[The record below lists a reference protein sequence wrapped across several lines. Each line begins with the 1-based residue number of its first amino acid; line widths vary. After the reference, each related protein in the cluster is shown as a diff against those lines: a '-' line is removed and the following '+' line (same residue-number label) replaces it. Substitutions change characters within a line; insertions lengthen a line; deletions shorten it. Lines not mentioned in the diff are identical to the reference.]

1 MTNSMIVNSAV
12 GSGRAAL
19 LARTVTPAHMSPAVP
34 DDDEIVYPVSSQSSD
49 ASTSPDFTEDKQA
62 NPVNIRHQDHYI
74 ENNDSTNNARGHS
87 NSVPFQADFVLE
99 RGDAGSRK
107 WTPLPSA
114 QRLRPRG
121 RGHRATKS
129 EPPLPTPTAPREPKT
144 KLQPVKESWA
154 DDVNGLEEQMNRVRI
169 DGTPARLR
177 SRPVTEASHIV
188 ESSTPSPREQR
199 SQKKQKRG
207 RKARGAS
214 VPGTLLPAN
223 NPGTTIH
230 TAARSYPSPDLSPDT
245 SPSPTKLITPG
256 KSAIA
261 DSGSPDKK
269 KPKKG
274 KNKNRT
280 KKNDATPQLAQS
292 APSTAPSTPRG
303 LGMRSIVDDVSENGD
318 VVLPPQ
324 SLLVQQTTE
333 ADRLLGIAYEEAVK
347 FMNAFIENPDYY
359 TSRASRLTFLQALIV
374 ELGIVSTAGPERT
387 LPGSLS
393 AAKALLKSHAFL
405 NVKDYLALREQGL
418 DALRSAMR
426 PSRGALVRDLRG
438 KNGRKAKLNWVKETG
453 LNVLLVSCQY

>member
-1 MTNSMIVNSAV
+1 MTNSMIVNSAF

-19 LARTVTPAHMSPAVP
+19 LARAVTPTHMPPAVP

-62 NPVNIRHQDHYI
+62 NLVNFRHQDHYI
-74 ENNDSTNNARGHS
+74 ESNDSTNSARGYS
-87 NSVPFQADFVLE
+87 NSDPFLADFVLE

-107 WTPLPSA
+107 WTPLPRA

-129 EPPLPTPTAPREPKT
+129 EPPLPTPTVPREPTT

-154 DDVNGLEEQMNRVRI
+154 DDVNGLEEQLNRVRI
-169 DGTPARLR
+169 DGTFARPR
-177 SRPVTEASHIV
+177 SIPVTEASHIV
-188 ESSTPSPREQR
+188 QSSTPSPRKQR

-214 VPGTLLPAN
+214 VPETFLPAN

-230 TAARSYPSPDLSPDT
+230 TAARSYPSPDT
-245 SPSPTKLITPG
+245 SPSPTKLITPE

-280 KKNDATPQLAQS
+280 KKIDATPQLAQS
-292 APSTAPSTPRG
+292 APSTVSSTPRG

-324 SLLVQQTTE
+324 SPLVQQTE

-374 ELGIVSTAGPERT
+374 ELGIVSAAGPERT

-418 DALRSAMR
+418 GALRSAMR
-426 PSRGALVRDLRG
+426 PSRGALVKDLRG
-438 KNGRKAKLNWVKETG
+438 KNGRRAKLNWVKETG

>member
-19 LARTVTPAHMSPAVP
+19 LARTVTQAHMSPAVP

-49 ASTSPDFTEDKQA
+49 ASTSPDFTEERWA
-62 NPVNIRHQDHYI
+62 NPVDSRHQDHYS
-74 ENNDSTNNARGHS
+74 ESNDSTNNDQGHS
-87 NSVPFQADFVLE
+87 SSDPFLADFVLE
-99 RGDAGSRK
+99 RGDAGSKK

-129 EPPLPTPTAPREPKT
+129 EPPLSTPTAPGEPKP

-169 DGTPARLR
+169 DGTPARPR
-177 SRPVTEASHIV
+177 STPGTEASHV
-188 ESSTPSPREQR
+188 VQSSTPSPRKQR

-214 VPGTLLPAN
+214 VPGTLLPASN
-223 NPGTTIH
+223 LGTTIH
-230 TAARSYPSPDLSPDT
+230 TAARSYPSPDS
-245 SPSPTKLITPG
+245 SPSPTKSVTPG

-261 DSGSPDKK
+261 DPGSPDK

-280 KKNDATPQLAQS
+280 KKNDATSQLVRS
-292 APSTAPSTPRG
+292 VPSTAPSTPRG

-318 VVLPPQ
+318 IVLPPQ
-324 SLLVQQTTE
+324 SLVVQQTE

-405 NVKDYLALREQGL
+405 NVKDYLALRDRGL

-438 KNGRKAKLNWVKETG
+438 KNGRRAKLNWVKETG
-453 LNVLLVSCQY
+453 LNVLLVSCQH

>member
-1 MTNSMIVNSAV
+1 MTNSTIVNSAV
-12 GSGRAAL
+12 GCGRAAL
-19 LARTVTPAHMSPAVP
+19 LAQTVAPAHMSPAVP

-49 ASTSPDFTEDKQA
+49 ASTSPDFSEGKRV
-62 NPVNIRHQDHYI
+62 NPVDSRRQDHYR
-74 ENNDSTNNARGHS
+74 ESNDSTSNVQDSS
-87 NSVPFQADFVLE
+87 NSDPFLADFVLE
-99 RGDAGSRK
+99 RGDAGSKK
-107 WTPLPSA
+107 WTPSPST

-129 EPPLPTPTAPREPKT
+129 EPPLPTTTAPREPKT
-144 KLQPVKESWA
+144 KLQPVKESWT

-169 DGTPARLR
+169 DGTPARPR
-177 SRPVTEASHIV
+177 STPGTEASHIV
-188 ESSTPSPREQR
+188 QSSTPSPRKQR

-207 RKARGAS
+207 RKARGAA
-214 VPGTLLPAN
+214 VPGTLPPAN
-223 NPGTTIH
+223 NPFTIIH
-230 TAARSYPSPDLSPDT
+230 TAARSYPSPDP

-261 DSGSPDKK
+261 DPGNPDK

-280 KKNDATPQLAQS
+280 MKNDAIPQLAQS
-292 APSTAPSTPRG
+292 ALSTAPSTPRG

-324 SLLVQQTTE
+324 PLVVQQTE

-438 KNGRKAKLNWVKETG
+438 KNGRRAKLNWVKETG
-453 LNVLLVSCQY
+453 LNVLLVSCQH